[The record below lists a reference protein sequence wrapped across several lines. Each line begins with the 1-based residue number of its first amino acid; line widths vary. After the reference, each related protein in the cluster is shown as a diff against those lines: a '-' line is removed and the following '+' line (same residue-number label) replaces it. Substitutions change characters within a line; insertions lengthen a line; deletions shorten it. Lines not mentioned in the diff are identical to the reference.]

1 MKIKPLADRVVL
13 KSVEIEEKSAGG
25 IILAASAQEKP
36 QMATVIAVGPGGVID
51 GKEVAMYVKEG
62 QQVIYSK
69 YAGTEV
75 TSVTLGKN
83 ITYINEN
90 AFKFSDKLKTITI
103 NSKLLKSGSVEY
115 GAFDKVPDSCV
126 ITVPK
131 KKLKGYKKIFKAAG
145 LSSKVKIK
153 GK

>member
-1 MKIKPLADRVVL
+1 TSLVVPDT
-13 KSVEIEEKSAGG
+13 I
-25 IILAASAQEKP
+25 
-36 QMATVIAVGPGGVID
+36 T
-51 GKEVAMYVKEG
+51 YEG
-62 QQVIYSK
+62 RTYKVTMFD

-75 TSVTLGKN
+75 TTVTLGKN
-83 ITYINEN
+83 IEYINQT
-90 AFKFSDKLKTITI
+90 AFQFSDKLKSITI
-103 NSKLLKSGSVEY
+103 NSKLLKSGNVEY

>member
-1 MKIKPLADRVVL
+1 MKKVTKIISVLLAVMVLSTSVVF
-13 KSVEIEEKSAGG
+13 G
-25 IILAASAQEKP
+25 IDSKTK
-36 QMATVIAVGPGGVID
+36 TVKYTGDNYGEYTG
-51 GKEVAMYVKEG
+51 YVKTKKATMNR
-62 QQVIYSK
+62 VKKSK
-69 YAGTEV
+69 RA
-75 TSVTLGKN
+75 K
-83 ITYINEN
+83 ITKKTIGATFKKSGITFTVNKIAKN
-90 AFKFSDKLKTITI
+90 AFKGCKKLKTITI

-115 GAFDKVPDSCV
+115 GAFDKVPDSWV